1 MSLDPAVKP
10 SWKSQLEIRYI
21 HLFRPRSKNFTTM
34 KKSIF
39 LIVSLA
45 VTSFC
50 LNAQDAQTV
59 INNAVKSLGASDLKT
74 LEYSGSGYVFS
85 FGQNPNPNMPWP
97 KFNAKSYTK
106 GINYESGAS
115 TQRLVRTQAENPPR
129 GGGMQPLIGEQ
140 TQNQMIDSNSPWTGR
155 AQIWITPHGFL
166 KAALSNKPT
175 VKSTKVGGKKFNV
188 VSFTAENK
196 YKLNGYLN
204 EQGEVEKV
212 ETWVDNAVLGDV
224 PVEVNYSEYKDFN
237 GLKFPT
243 RILQKDGGHPV
254 YVLTITEVKPNAEV
268 TLQPST
274 PAAAPVVAPEKVA
287 EGIHY
292 VAGGGAT
299 ASIAVEFADFV
310 TVLEAPLSEVRSLAV
325 IDEVKKLIPNKPIK
339 YLVNTHH
346 HFDHSSGLRTY
357 VAEGAIIVTHDVN
370 KAFYQKTFKAPHTLN
385 PDKLELSKKKP
396 MIESFT
402 DKKTITD
409 GTRTI
414 ELHHI
419 AGNLHNDGIIMIY
432 FPKEKMI
439 AVCDMFARIPADQ
452 PVPEK
457 TSPFTLNLLENI
469 DRLKLDFDVIL
480 PFHGT
485 VSNKAELMRVAG
497 RK

>member
-1 MSLDPAVKP
+1 
-10 SWKSQLEIRYI
+10 
-21 HLFRPRSKNFTTM
+21 M
-34 KKSIF
+34 KKSIL
-39 LIVSLA
+39 LIVALLA
-45 VTSFC
+45 IAIC

-59 INNAVKSLGASDLKT
+59 VNNAVKSLGATDLKT

-85 FGQNPNPNMPWP
+85 LGQNPNPNMPWP

-106 GINYESGAS
+106 GINYELWAS
-115 TQRLVRTQAENPPR
+115 TQRLVRTQAEDPPR
-129 GGGMQPLIGEQ
+129 GGGMQPVIGEQ
-140 TQNQMIDSNSPWTGR
+140 TQNQVIDSNSPWTGR
-155 AQIWITPHGFL
+155 AQILITPYGFL
-166 KAALSNKPT
+166 KAALTNKAT
-175 VKSTKVGGKKFNV
+175 VKPNKVGGKKFNV

-196 YKLNGYLN
+196 YKFIGYLN

-254 YVLTITEVKPNAEV
+254 YDLTIREVKPNAEI
-268 TLQPST
+268 TIQPNP
-274 PAAAPVVAPEKVA
+274 PAAAPVVATEKIA
-287 EGIHY
+287 EGIY
-292 VAGGGAT
+292 NVAGGGAT
-299 ASIAVEFADFV
+299 ASVAVEFADFV

-325 IDEVKKLIPNKPIK
+325 IEEVKKLIPNKPIK

-370 KAFYQKTFKAPHTLN
+370 KAFYQKTFKSPHTLN
-385 PDKLELSKKKP
+385 PDKLELSKKKAV
-396 MIESFT
+396 IESFT

-409 GTRTI
+409 GVRTI
-414 ELHHI
+414 ELYHI

-432 FPKEKMI
+432 FPKEKI
-439 AVCDMFARIPADQ
+439 LSVCDMFARIPADA

-457 TSPFTLNLLENI
+457 VSPFTVNLLENI

-480 PFHGT
+480 PFHGA

-497 RK
+497 RNN